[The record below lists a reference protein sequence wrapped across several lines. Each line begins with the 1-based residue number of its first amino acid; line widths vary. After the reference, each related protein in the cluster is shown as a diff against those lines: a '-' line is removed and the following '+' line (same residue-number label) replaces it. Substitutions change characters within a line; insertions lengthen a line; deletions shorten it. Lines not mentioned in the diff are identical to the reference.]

1 MRKLKNILFSLC
13 LPACNSSSSSSNSV
27 PNLPRHLHRTFK
39 PANTYHGGKNISSP
53 LSPLRTECNS
63 SCISLF
69 KSSPTK
75 NYNQLIPDD
84 SDDDDDHNNPISQLL
99 SSIRGGG
106 GILEKNNVIGT
117 HKDDPPPS
125 DIHHHHHHPKIALYK
140 KCAISV
146 LLWITTGT
154 IFYSVINHPHWSI
167 PTSFFYAV
175 DAGMS
180 IGFCIPEVTETT
192 VTSRAFSIVFILAG
206 ASVVG
211 GALALLVSDLLDES
225 SEVIT
230 RGYRMMLERDAFARY
245 DTDGDGVIS
254 RLEMVGLLEG
264 MGYGSQVHGATA
276 DVELS
281 RDGLMKLCDELFHQ
295 KPNNEGIT
303 MQEFIGTF
311 QHIESLLRDK
321 RFETEHGTTPSSLSQ
336 RRRYQ
341 QQRVTSLL
349 GRYFKKS
356 RTLYLV
362 FTLWIIVGILWGIR
376 TQKWDPITAT
386 HFAISALATGGLTAP
401 PVDATGILPN
411 STAIFVGFYCLLG
424 IPLFYCVMGHYAKML
439 VSKNLLD
446 MEEFIIAAP
455 LKRYEYD
462 LVAKSLCSP
471 GDEYI
476 HLSDFLVMHFLRRG
490 GTDLDTVRLVR
501 NQFEALDVDKDGV
514 LTFEEATRGLEQF
527 YKVSDG

>member
-1 MRKLKNILFSLC
+1 MRKLKNILFFLC
-13 LPACNSSSSSSNSV
+13 LPALCNSSSRKSL
-27 PNLPRHLHRTFK
+27 PNLPRRLHRTLK
-39 PANTYHGGKNISSP
+39 PANTYHDVKKISSP
-53 LSPLRTECNS
+53 LSPLCTEFNI

-75 NYNQLIPDD
+75 DYNQLITDD
-84 SDDDDDHNNPISQLL
+84 SDDDDDDHNKPTSQLL

-106 GILEKNNVIGT
+106 GILQKNKFVGT

-125 DIHHHHHHPKIALYK
+125 DIHHHHPKIALYK
-140 KCAISV
+140 KCAIAV

-154 IFYSVINHPHWSI
+154 IFYSVINRWSI

-180 IGFCIPEVTETT
+180 IGFCIPEVAETT
-192 VTSRAFSIVFILAG
+192 ITSRAFSIVFILAG

-230 RGYRMMLERDAFARY
+230 RGYRLMLEKDAFARY

-254 RLEMVGLLEG
+254 RREMVGLLQG
-264 MGYGSQVHGATA
+264 MGYGSHVYGATA
-276 DVELS
+276 NVALS
-281 RDGLMKLCDELFHQ
+281 RDGLVELCDELFHQ
-295 KPNNEGIT
+295 KSNNEGIT
-303 MQEFIGTF
+303 IREFIGTF

-321 RFETEHGTTPSSLSQ
+321 RFGTEHTTTPSSSQ

-341 QQRVTSLL
+341 QQGVTSLL
-349 GRYFKKS
+349 GRYLKNS
-356 RTLYLV
+356 HTLYLV
-362 FTLWIIVGILWGIR
+362 FTLWIIVGILWGIGA
-376 TQKWDPITAT
+376 QKWDPITAT